1 MILKRILDKIFGFG
15 HYQYERLI
23 VMSRRELR
31 KYFER
36 ISKKPDT
43 TFASMCQR
51 DRVVSEIRKVLSQKY
66 NIEIEVIC
74 YHTFVSEKGHLNKR
88 YSCEVRVLGINLRE
102 PDYSNREKLFDLY
115 TESDFRSYAAAEYE
129 AVDKALKY
137 LAFDDKWDSRYA
149 FRNGQ
154 DIMIYK

>member
-15 HYQYERLI
+15 YYQYERLI
-23 VMSRRELR
+23 VMNRKELR

-43 TFASMCQR
+43 TFASMGQS
-51 DRVVSEIRKVLSQKY
+51 DRAISEIRKLLSQKY
-66 NIEIEVIC
+66 NIEIEIIC
-74 YHTFVSEKGHLNKR
+74 YNTFVSDKGHLNKR
-88 YSCEVRVLGINLRE
+88 YSCEVRILGINLRE
-102 PDYSNREKLFDLY
+102 PDYSNRERLFDLY
-115 TESDFRSYAAAEYE
+115 TESDFHSYAAAEYD

-149 FRNGQ
+149 FGNGQ
-154 DIMIYK
+154 DAMIHK

>member
-15 HYQYERLI
+15 YYPYERLI
-23 VMSRRELR
+23 VMNRKELR

-36 ISKKPDT
+36 ISHTSDDM
-43 TFASMCQR
+43 FAFGSQR
-51 DRVVSEIRKVLSQKY
+51 DRVISEIRKVLSQKY
-66 NIEIEVIC
+66 NIEIEIIC
-74 YHTFVSEKGHLNKR
+74 YNTFVSEKGHLNKR

-154 DIMIYK
+154 DVMIYK

>member
-1 MILKRILDKIFGFG
+1 MIIKRILDKIFGFG
-15 HYQYERLI
+15 YYQYERLM

-36 ISKKPDT
+36 ISKENGSV
-43 TFASMCQR
+43 FASMGQR
-51 DRVVSEIRKVLSQKY
+51 DRVISEIRKVLSQKY
-66 NIEIEVIC
+66 NIEIEIIC
-74 YHTFVSEKGHLNKR
+74 YNTFVSEKGHLNKR

-154 DIMIYK
+154 DVMIYK